1 MMLGGLNKDNKI
13 GVTESDFDFTV
24 LQNDVRKIKEQQK
37 YLLIG
42 LAILLILI
50 LTKK

>member
-1 MMLGGLNKDNKI
+1 MMLGGLNKGGQI
-13 GVTESDFDFTV
+13 GVTESDFDFSA
-24 LQNDVRKIKEQQK
+24 LNNDVQAIKKQQQ
-37 YLLIG
+37 YMLIG

>member
-1 MMLGGLNKDNKI
+1 MLGGLNKNNNI

-24 LQNDVRKIKEQQK
+24 LQKDIKSIKEQQK

>member
-1 MMLGGLNKDNKI
+1 MMLGGLNKNNNI
-13 GVTESDFDFTV
+13 GVTEGDFDFTV

-50 LTKK
+50 LTKI

>member
-1 MMLGGLNKDNKI
+1 MMLGGLDKGGQI
-13 GVTESDFDFTV
+13 GVTESDFDFSSLNNN
-24 LQNDVRKIKEQQK
+24 LQQIKKQQQ
-37 YLLIG
+37 YMLIG